1 MWRVRLALVAVAVV
15 VSAQL
20 TVAIAVPDLSYIAGV
35 YDGGDLDALVVLVSD
50 QVPVIVKQGGVV
62 WRDPARVNTLEPEVV
77 PLLVASASGP
87 FRPRAPP
94 GA

>member
-1 MWRVRLALVAVAVV
+1 MWRVGLSLVAVAIV

-20 TVAIAVPDLSYIAGV
+20 TVAIAVPDLSYIAGL

-50 QVPVIVKQGGVV
+50 QVPVIVKHGVV
-62 WRDPARVNTLEPEVV
+62 WRDSARVDTLEPEVV
-77 PLLVASASGP
+77 PSLVAIASGP
-87 FRPRAPP
+87 FRSRAPP